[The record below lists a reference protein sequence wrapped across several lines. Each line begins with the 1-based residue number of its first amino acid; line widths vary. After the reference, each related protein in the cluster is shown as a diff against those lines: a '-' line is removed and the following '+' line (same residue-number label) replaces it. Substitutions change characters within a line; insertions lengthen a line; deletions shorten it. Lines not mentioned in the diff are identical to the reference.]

1 LRSRGLRIRLLGV
14 AIGASLAITVA
25 LLALVIF
32 EHDRNG
38 ARPGT
43 EAQRALLAVEAQYL
57 ETLAAQLATSHA
69 TLLESAAESGD
80 LPAIER
86 IGAALLENPTVFS
99 AVITDGAN
107 TPVFARWKP
116 GKSPLGTAEY
126 RSARRSIGAT
136 DRLGTIQVQVW
147 RPGLSAAAAKL
158 REDLTVAERFDFQR
172 WLWIMG
178 LAGALIAL
186 ALCIVADVLGKR
198 LERPIVELIRSAER
212 IGAGDYSRPFKVTSN
227 DEIAELEAAL
237 DRMQQKLR
245 QTTINA
251 DYLTTVLN
259 GIDAAV
265 LLISPR
271 GDITRANDAAVQ
283 LFGYPEAEI
292 AGKSFLALLA
302 TNERASFELHAAEGE
317 TRETVITTRSGQTI
331 PVSLSSQALPADD
344 PQLQGTIFVIRNITE
359 RKYAERRIRYLARY
373 DAITNIH
380 NRMQFQHMLQQ
391 AITRAR
397 SNDGDILLLY
407 LDMDRFKEIND
418 TFGHAAGD
426 RTLRVLAERLTHIV
440 PRETVGRLAG
450 DEFALF
456 IEGIGDA
463 EGQNER
469 AADLAQ
475 TLLSEVGKA
484 YYVGEQEVFLTASV
498 GIAFCPK
505 DADNV
510 IDLIRNADAAMYHA
524 KQNGGNSFAF
534 YMPHMNAAAVERLM
548 LRSKLRRAI
557 ERDELMMF
565 YQPKVDLKTGRISGA
580 EALLR
585 WRLPGHGDIPPSRF
599 VPLAEENN
607 MIQVIGEWVLSTVCA
622 DYRRFAE
629 HVENPGRVSINLS
642 LKQLRPNF
650 IARCK
655 SMFRRHE
662 VSPSCFELEIT
673 ETTLMADPQR
683 TVKLLNELHAMGLH
697 LSIDDFG
704 TGYSSLSALQQFP
717 IGTLK
722 IDQSFVRDAAID
734 SSDATIVRTII
745 DMGKALNVEVIAEG
759 VETEEQLNFL
769 RSRGCHYAQGRL
781 FGDAMS
787 SEAFLALL
795 VAQQHGNSINKF
807 SKLFTEPRAAGVS

>member
-1 LRSRGLRIRLLGV
+1 
-14 AIGASLAITVA
+14 
-25 LLALVIF
+25 LALVII
-32 EHDRNG
+32 EHDRSG
-38 ARPGT
+38 SRPGA

-69 TLLESAAESGD
+69 KLLE
-80 LPAIER
+80 PAVQSNDQQAIR
-86 IGAALLENPTVFS
+86 SIGAALLENPTVLS
-99 AVITDGAN
+99 AVITDG
-107 TPVFARWKP
+107 TDEPLFSERKPEAR
-116 GKSPLGTAEY
+116 LLRTAEY
-126 RSARRSIGAT
+126 RGARRGIGST

-158 REDLTVAERFDFQR
+158 REELTTAEHFDFQR
-172 WLWIMG
+172 WLWIIG
-178 LAGALIAL
+178 LAGALIAI
-186 ALCIVADVLGKR
+186 ALCVIADLLGKR
-198 LERPIVELIRSAER
+198 LERPLVELIRSAER
-212 IGAGDYSRPFKVTSN
+212 IGAGDYSRPLQVTSDN
-227 DEIAELEAAL
+227 EIADLEAAL
-237 DRMQQKLR
+237 NRMQQKLR
-245 QTTINA
+245 ETTISA

-265 LLISPR
+265 LLISPS
-271 GDITRANDAAVQ
+271 GEITRANDAAMR

-292 AGKSFLALLA
+292 AGQSLLTLLTPTERKSFQ
-302 TNERASFELHAAEGE
+302 LHAAEGE

-331 PVSLSSQALPADD
+331 PVSLSGQALAADD

-359 RKYAERRIRYLARY
+359 RKDAEWRIHNMERY
-373 DAITNIH
+373 DEVTALQ
-380 NRMQFQHMLQQ
+380 NRVQFQKMLQQ
-391 AITRAR
+391 AISRAR
-397 SNDGDILLLY
+397 SNDADILLLY

-426 RTLRVLAERLTHIV
+426 RTLRVLAERLTHIL
-440 PRETVGRLAG
+440 PREAVGRLAG

-456 IEGIGDA
+456 FEDIGDA
-463 EGQNER
+463 EDQDKH
-469 AADLAQ
+469 ATALAQ
-475 TLLSEVGKA
+475 RVLSEVGKA

-498 GIAFCPK
+498 GLAFCPK
-505 DADNV
+505 DADNA

-524 KQNGGNSFAF
+524 KQNGYNSFAF

-548 LRSKLRRAI
+548 LRSQLRRAI
-557 ERDELMMF
+557 ERDQLMMF

-585 WRLPGHGDIPPSRF
+585 WRLPGHGDIPPTRF
-599 VPLAEENN
+599 IPLAEENN
-607 MIQVIGEWVLSTVCA
+607 MIQVIGEWVLNRVCA
-622 DYRRFAE
+622 DYHRFTE

-642 LKQLRPNF
+642 LKQLRQSNF
-650 IARCK
+650 ITRCK
-655 SMFRRHE
+655 SMFRRHD
-662 VSPSCFELEIT
+662 VSPTSFELEIT

-722 IDQSFVRDAAID
+722 IDQSFVRDAATISD
-734 SSDATIVRTII
+734 DATIVRTII

-759 VETEEQLNFL
+759 VETEEQLSFL

-787 SEAFLALL
+787 SEEFLALL
-795 VAQQHGNSINKF
+795 LAQQHGHNITKV
-807 SKLFTEPRAAGVS
+807 SKLFAGPRAAGVS